1 MNRCFLFLKQRFNLF
16 YCYLFRRHSINGGNV
31 IVVETLFRFFDAA
44 RFSGAGGE
52 TTSVRE
58 SGEKGG
64 PDETDAPLFAC
75 ISNECQSDTPPP
87 AAACGARSLK
97 YSSAI

>member
-1 MNRCFLFLKQRFNLF
+1 M
-16 YCYLFRRHSINGGNV
+16 

-64 PDETDAPLFAC
+64 PEETDLILFAC

-87 AAACGARSLK
+87 SLACGAQSLK